1 MAFEAATAIAFDNA
15 VRKASPTLLEPIM
28 QIQVTVPIEHA
39 GQVISDLNSRRAQ
52 ISQTESEGNMEII
65 SATIS
70 LSETF
75 KYTTDL
81 RSMTK
86 GRGTFTMEFHQYQAL
101 ASSKLNNS

>member
-1 MAFEAATAIAFDNA
+1 
-15 VRKASPTLLEPIM
+15 M
-28 QIQVTVPIEHA
+28 QIQVTVPVEHA

-52 ISQTESEGNMEII
+52 ISQTEDEGRMEII

-75 KYTTDL
+75 KYTTAL

-86 GRGTFTMEFHQYQAL
+86 GRGTFTMEFYQYQPL
-101 ASSKLNNS
+101 PPSKLNRP